1 MTRKS
6 CVSRKHFSDKTRQMT
21 AIIFDFSFNPNQLR
35 VLFPTENGTVLE
47 KRVHCS
53 FDSCY
58 DIEIGKVEVF

>member
-1 MTRKS
+1 
-6 CVSRKHFSDKTRQMT
+6 MT

-53 FDSCY
+53 FDSFY